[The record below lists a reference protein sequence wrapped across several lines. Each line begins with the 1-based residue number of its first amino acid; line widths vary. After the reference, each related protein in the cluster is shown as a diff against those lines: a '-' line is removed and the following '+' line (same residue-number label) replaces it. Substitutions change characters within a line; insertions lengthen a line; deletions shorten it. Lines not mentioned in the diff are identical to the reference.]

1 MAKRTIKPVQATDAG
16 IADIVDEL
24 VHGLSKEFAVECGFS
39 GVKLGSLPAGKEA
52 LAQPRDRHIAII
64 GESVLR
70 ITVLDEQLAD
80 LQGKFL
86 GRQTYYQDAPAWRK
100 LAIPRRALH
109 LLICGLL
116 RRGLP
121 LEEADLLRILAWPV
135 AAFDKRVYPSTIPL
149 TPIVGAIESFA
160 KANPAAPALVAA
172 CERIIAELRR
182 YVHDRALQQLADRF
196 EAICSG
202 GRKLRLDAGE
212 AWSDAALADLK
223 RGSAPS
229 LAAWTALL
237 LHCQEGGRGKWTE
250 RWSRRCVSLLE
261 QVGRDRF
268 KEHTL
273 RWLPLVDR
281 PRTVVDPSNVRPP
294 HAIID
299 PHVDLLRG
307 LVWCCATWEDADLAR
322 SVMRL
327 ALSAYRKVPGKGPRL
342 VSLGNACITCL
353 GMMPGQAAL
362 AQLALL
368 QVKVRFGTAQ
378 REIAKALNA
387 VAIREGVSRDLIEEL
402 AVPAYGL
409 EHVGRLTEQLG
420 NYEAQLRI
428 ERSVAAITWS
438 TNGKLLKSVPAAVKK
453 EYAEEVKQL
462 QATVKDIN
470 AMLPAQRERID
481 SLFLS
486 RRSWEL
492 SSWREL
498 YLDHP
503 LLGTIA
509 RRLIWVFSS
518 GSEAQAGI
526 WLDDDLRGVDGRP
539 LLLTERHS
547 VSLWHPIDRPVAEV
561 LAWRQLLVAR
571 EVVQPF
577 KQAHREVYPLT
588 VAEQRTRTYSNRF
601 AAHILRQHQFN
612 ALCLARGWKNKLR
625 LWVDDAYPP
634 AYRLLPAWNLRAEFW
649 IEGLGE
655 EANQAGVYLY
665 VTTDQVR
672 FYPLEAP
679 QVTAHASG
687 GGYGPGWNQVAADPL
702 PLDSIPPLVLSEVLR
717 DADLFVGVAS
727 VGNDPTWSDNRPN
740 DRQQGYSRDYS
751 FGELAATAVTRRDL
765 LQELI
770 PRLKIADRCA
780 FDDRFLVVRG
790 QLRTYK
796 IHLGSGNI
804 LMSPNDQ
811 YLCIVPQQ
819 SITGPNKLF
828 LPFEGDSVLSI
839 ILSKAFL
846 LADDARISDPSIT
859 WQLQGK

>member
-1 MAKRTIKPVQATDAG
+1 MSKQPAKPGSTTDLSVAEVVDGLVQR
-16 IADIVDEL
+16 L
-24 VHGLSKEFAVECGFS
+24 CKEHAVECGYHNA
-39 GVKLGSLPAGKEA
+39 KLSDLQAGKEA
-52 LAQPRDRHIAII
+52 LDQPKDRQLAILGVAVDRIA
-64 GESVLR
+64 
-70 ITVLDEQLAD
+70 VLDEKLAD
-80 LQGKFL
+80 VEAKLL
-86 GRQTYYQDAPAWRK
+86 RRQTYYQDTPEWRK
-100 LAIPRRALH
+100 LATPRRALN
-109 LLICGLL
+109 LLIGGLL

-121 LEEADLLRILAWPV
+121 LKEDDLLRILAWPV
-135 AAFDKRVYPSTIPL
+135 AAADKHVYPSRIPL
-149 TPIVGAIESFA
+149 TPIVGLIESFA
-160 KANPAAPALVAA
+160 KSNPISPDIARGSEQIA
-172 CERIIAELRR
+172 AELRR
-182 YVHDRALQQLADRF
+182 YVHDRPLQKLADRF
-196 EAICSG
+196 EAICAG
-202 GRKLRLDAGE
+202 GRRLRLEAGE
-212 AWSDAALADLK
+212 AWSDAALTDLEQ
-223 RGSAPS
+223 GGDPS
-229 LAAWTALL
+229 VAAWNALL

-250 RWSRRCVSLLE
+250 RWSRQCAPLLAQLGWE
-261 QVGRDRF
+261 QFKGRV
-268 KEHTL
+268 L

-281 PRTVVDPSNVRPP
+281 PRTQADPSNVRLP
-294 HAIID
+294 HSIID
-299 PHVDLLRG
+299 PHVELLRG
-307 LVWCCATWEDADLAR
+307 LVWCCATREDADLAR

-353 GMMPGQAAL
+353 GMMPGQTAL

-378 REIAKALNA
+378 REIAKALSA
-387 VAIREGVSRDLIEEL
+387 VAVREGVPRDLIEEL

-409 EHVGRLTEQLG
+409 EGVGQLLEPLG
-420 NYEAQLRI
+420 GYEAQLRI
-428 ERSVAAITWS
+428 DRSVAALTWS
-438 TNGKLLKSVPAAVKK
+438 KDGKPLKSVPAAAKK
-453 EYAEEVKQL
+453 EHAEEVKQL
-462 QATVKDIN
+462 QAAVKDIN
-470 AMLPAQRERID
+470 TMLPAQRERID

-486 RRSWEL
+486 RRTWGYSV
-492 SSWREL
+492 WRER

-509 RRLIWVFSS
+509 RRLIWAFTC
-518 GSEAQAGI
+518 GSETLAGI
-526 WLDDDLRGVDGRP
+526 WLDDEVRGVDGRP
-539 LLLTERHS
+539 LALTEQHS
-547 VSLWHPIDRPVAEV
+547 VALWHPIDQPVADV
-561 LAWRQLLVAR
+561 LAWRQLLMAR
-571 EVVQPF
+571 EIVQPF

-588 VAEQRTRTYSNRF
+588 AAEQRTRTYSNRF

-625 LWVDDAYPP
+625 LMVDDAYPP

-655 EANQAGVYLY
+655 ETNHAGVYLY

-679 QVTAHASG
+679 QVTAHAGG
-687 GGYGPGWNQVAADPL
+687 GGYGPGWNQAAADPL
-702 PLDSIPPLVLSEVLR
+702 PLESIPPLVLSEVLR

-740 DRQQGYSRDYS
+740 DRQQGYWRDYS

-765 LQELI
+765 LQQLI

-790 QLRTYK
+790 ELRTYK

-819 SITGPNKLF
+819 SVSAPQKLF

-846 LADDARISDPSIT
+846 LADDVKILDPSIT
-859 WQLQGK
+859 RQLQGR